1 MKKSVFILFILLF
14 YNPSYSQNVEEKSV
28 FLEQIVEEIAEN
40 SEEEIDFTELYEG
53 LEFYY
58 RNPINLNNCNKEDL
72 QNLHILNSFQIEKLF
87 SHIQKNG
94 KLISYLELQS
104 ISTYNIN
111 TIKQLLPFIR
121 ISEPINAHN
130 IFGNIEQYV
139 LLRDERTLQNQK
151 GYLEDEEGEK
161 HYLGSN
167 NKSLF
172 RYRLSNKYLQ
182 AGITAEKDKGE
193 TFFGDHQ
200 KYGYD
205 FYSAHL
211 RIRNIGK
218 IETAI
223 IGDYNVKF
231 GQGIS
236 IFGGIGFGKSSE
248 VIGIQKT
255 GNIIRPH
262 TSSDENRF
270 FRGTSIKLNLTK
282 NWDLISF
289 YSYNSV
295 DANITDT
302 TEAENLVYTS
312 LQNSGMHRTEN
323 ELLDKDAIKEQH
335 FGLHSNYKIGKLNW
349 GLSYINNH
357 TFGDIDRNLRTYNQ
371 FDLNT
376 NSNDIIAS
384 DYQYLYRN
392 FNFFGEYGRSKNGG
406 TAQLHGVLIG
416 LDKTL
421 SAAFMYRDY
430 DRDFQNNY
438 ANSFAESETQNEKG
452 FYSAIEFKPNLKW
465 KIRTYVDF
473 YKYPWLRYYTN
484 TNSYGK
490 DYFIQTDYKINRNTN
505 LYFRYKKESKE
516 ENFNLE
522 DINSPI
528 IGLKTKQVYRF
539 NAAFKEGEN
548 WSFKNRV
555 EISKVDLPEG
565 TENGFMMYQDVKFK
579 PMFSKL
585 SFSLRYTYFNT
596 ESYDSR
602 IYAYENDVLY
612 GYSIPSFYGKGKK
625 IYVLLKYNIIKNTD
639 LWIKLSETIYDDR
652 DIIKSGWE
660 EIEGNKLT
668 ELKIQLR
675 YKF

>member
-1 MKKSVFILFILLF
+1 MKKCILIFIFIISYSL
-14 YNPSYSQNVEEKSV
+14 SYSQNIEEKSI

-40 SEEEIDFTELYEG
+40 SEDEIDFSELFES

-58 RNPINLNNCNKEDL
+58 KNPINLNNCDREDL
-72 QNLHILNSFQIEKLF
+72 QNLHILNSYQIEKLF
-87 SHIQKNG
+87 FHIEKNG

-104 ISTYNIN
+104 ISTFNVN
-111 TIKQLLPFIR
+111 TIKLLKPFIR
-121 ISEPINAHN
+121 ITEPINTQN
-130 IFGNIEQYV
+130 IFGNMQQYV
-139 LLRDERTLQNQK
+139 LLRDERTLQEQK
-151 GYLEDEEGEK
+151 GYIENELGEK
-161 HYLGSN
+161 YYLGSK

-172 RYRLSNKYLQ
+172 KYRLSNKYLQ

-193 TFFGDHQ
+193 TFLDDYQ

-223 IGDYNVKF
+223 IGDYNVQF
-231 GQGIS
+231 GQGIA
-236 IFGGIGFGKSSE
+236 IYGGIGFGKSSE

-262 TSSDENRF
+262 TSSDENNF
-270 FRGTSIKLNLTK
+270 FRGASIKLKLNK
-282 NWDLISF
+282 NWNVISF
-289 YSYNSV
+289 YSYNKV

-302 TEAENLVYTS
+302 SEVEELVYSS

-323 ELLDKDAIKEQH
+323 ELLDKDAIKEQN
-335 FGLHSNYKIGKLNW
+335 FGFHSNYKIKKINW
-349 GLSYINNH
+349 GLSYINNY
-357 TFGDIDRNLRTYNQ
+357 TFGNIDRNLGVYNQ
-371 FDLNT
+371 YDLNT
-376 NSNDIIAS
+376 NSNDILSS

-392 FNFFGEYGRSKNGG
+392 LNFFGEFGRSRNGG
-406 TAQLHGVLIG
+406 TAQLHGVQVG

-421 SAAFMYRDY
+421 SIAFMYRDY
-430 DRDFQNNY
+430 DKDFQNKY
-438 ANSFAESETQNEKG
+438 ANSFGESETQNEKG
-452 FYSAIEFKPNLKW
+452 FYSGLEFKPNLKW
-465 KIRTYVDF
+465 KFRTYIDY

-490 DYFIQTDYKINRNTN
+490 DFFIQGDYKINRNTK
-505 LYFRYKKESKE
+505 LYFRYKKEGKE
-516 ENFNLE
+516 ENFNSDESL
-522 DINSPI
+522 SPI
-528 IGLKTKQVYRF
+528 IGLKSKKTYRF
-539 NAAFKEGEN
+539 NSVFNEGEN
-548 WSFKNRV
+548 WSFKNRI
-555 EISKVDLPEG
+555 EISKVNIPVG

-579 PMFSKL
+579 AMFSKL

-625 IYVLLKYNIIKNTD
+625 IYLLLKYNIIKNTD

-652 DIIKSGWE
+652 DVIKSGWD

>member
-1 MKKSVFILFILLF
+1 MKKCILIFVFLIT
-14 YNPSYSQNVEEKSV
+14 YSSSYSQNIEEKSN
-28 FLEQIVEEIAEN
+28 FLEQMVEEIAEN
-40 SEEEIDFTELYEG
+40 SEEEIDFSELFES

-58 RNPINLNNCNKEDL
+58 KNPFNLNNCDREDL
-72 QNLHILNSFQIEKLF
+72 QNLHILNSYQIEKLF
-87 SHIQKNG
+87 SHIERNG

-104 ISTYNIN
+104 ISTFNVN
-111 TIKQLLPFIR
+111 TIKLLRPFIR
-121 ISEPINAHN
+121 ITEPINTKN
-130 IFGNIEQYV
+130 IFGNIQQYV
-139 LLRDERTLQNQK
+139 LLRDERTLQEQK
-151 GYLEDEEGEK
+151 GYIENELGEK
-161 HYLGSN
+161 YYLGSK

-172 RYRLSNKYLQ
+172 KYRLSNKYLQ

-193 TFFGDHQ
+193 TFLDDHQ

-223 IGDYNVKF
+223 IGDYNLQF
-231 GQGIS
+231 GQGIA
-236 IFGGIGFGKSSE
+236 IYGGIGFGKSSE

-262 TSSDENRF
+262 TSSDENNF
-270 FRGTSIKLNLTK
+270 FRGASIKLKLNK
-282 NWDLISF
+282 NWNVISF
-289 YSYNSV
+289 YSYNKV

-302 TEAENLVYTS
+302 SEVEELVYSS

-323 ELLDKDAIKEQH
+323 ELLDKDAIKEQN
-335 FGLHSNYKIGKLNW
+335 FGFHSNYKIKKINW
-349 GLSYINNH
+349 GLSYINNY
-357 TFGDIDRNLRTYNQ
+357 TFGNIDRNLGVYNQ
-371 FDLNT
+371 YDLNT
-376 NSNDIIAS
+376 NSNDILSS

-392 FNFFGEYGRSKNGG
+392 LNFFGEFGRSRNGG
-406 TAQLHGVLIG
+406 TAQLHGVQIG

-421 SAAFMYRDY
+421 SIAFMYRDY
-430 DRDFQNNY
+430 DKDFQNKY

-452 FYSAIEFKPNLKW
+452 FYSGLEFKPNLKW
-465 KIRTYVDF
+465 KFRTYIDY

-490 DYFIQTDYKINRNTN
+490 DFFIQGDYKINRNTK
-505 LYFRYKKESKE
+505 LYFRYKKEGKE
-516 ENFNLE
+516 ENFNSDESL
-522 DINSPI
+522 SPI
-528 IGLKTKQVYRF
+528 IGLKSKKTYRF
-539 NAAFKEGEN
+539 NSVFNEGEN
-548 WSFKNRV
+548 WSFKNRI
-555 EISKVDLPEG
+555 EISKVNIPVG

-625 IYVLLKYNIIKNTD
+625 IYLLLKYNIIKNTD

-652 DIIKSGWE
+652 DVIKSGWD